1 MYSSVNSPY
10 ALRVRDLAQRA
21 GDMREV
27 SVDIVVPSTLGA
39 GLIAVRE
46 GDQMHLDVKLEGL
59 HEGIL
64 VSGHARAEAT
74 GECSRCLIDISEPV
88 EVEFAEVFA
97 YDASEEFDYQVH
109 DDHVDCEP
117 VVRDAV
123 VLSLPFTPVCRPD
136 CPGLDPV
143 TGERL
148 ADVGE
153 QPAPSAADP
162 RWAALGGIQ
171 FDNDEPDDNDEH
183 DDSNEHQNTSGHHDA
198 DQTTADE
205 ERTPAD
211 QAE

>member
-1 MYSSVNSPY
+1 VYSSVNSPY
-10 ALRVRDLAQRA
+10 SLRVRDIAQRA

-27 SVDIVVPSTLGA
+27 SFDIAVPSTLGA
-39 GLIAVRE
+39 GVIAVRE

-59 HEGIL
+59 HEGVL
-64 VSGHARAEAT
+64 VSGHARAEAK
-74 GECSRCLIDISEPV
+74 GECSRCLIGISEPV
-88 EVEFAEVFA
+88 EVEFAELFA

-109 DDHVDCEP
+109 EDHVDCEP

-123 VLSLPFTPVCRPD
+123 VLSLPFTPLCRPD
-136 CPGLDPV
+136 CPGLDPE

-153 QPAPSAADP
+153 RPVPAATDP
-162 RWAALGGIQ
+162 RWAALGGLQ
-171 FDNDEPDDNDEH
+171 FDSS
-183 DDSNEHQNTSGHHDA
+183 DDSSSAHQNTSGHDDA